1 MKYYK
6 LTWSCVTW
14 DGLIELFYTPKVWKS
29 IGEMKADVFKF
40 SPELDHFP
48 KSPHRHIWD
57 GVSIHISSAVQRA
70 AEELQRWVQFRSNNF
85 LYV

>member
-1 MKYYK
+1 MVLCYMGRSNRAVLHLY
-6 LTWSCVTW
+6 
-14 DGLIELFYTPKVWKS
+14 KVWKS

-70 AEELQRWVQFRSNNF
+70 AEELQCWVQFRSNNF